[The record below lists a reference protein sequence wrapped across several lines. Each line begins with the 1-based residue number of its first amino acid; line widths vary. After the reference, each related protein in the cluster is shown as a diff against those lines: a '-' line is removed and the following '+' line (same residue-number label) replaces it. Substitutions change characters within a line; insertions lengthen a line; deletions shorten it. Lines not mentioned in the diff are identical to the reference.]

1 MFAEH
6 HCVMSKYF
14 LITLGT
20 VAEVGTLVTL
30 IPQFNQWT
38 IRLVI
43 RKLSPTLLT
52 AISIKLLTSRQL
64 VEHRFQENTY
74 ITRHP

>member
-1 MFAEH
+1 MFVEH

-52 AISIKLLTSRQL
+52 AISIKLLTSR
-64 VEHRFQENTY
+64 
-74 ITRHP
+74 